1 MKSIKWKVEIHNPIT
16 KDKLEEEIFSNI
28 NDIALTYNF
37 LSLQKWRNI
46 CLGRSR
52 VYSTFLNVEKLTSA

>member
-1 MKSIKWKVEIHNPIT
+1 MKTIRWKVQINNPIT
-16 KDKLEEEIFSNI
+16 NDKIEEEIFDNI
-28 NDIALTYNF
+28 NQIAVAYEF

-52 VYSTFLNVEKLTSA
+52 VYNTFLNVEKLTSA

>member
-28 NDIALTYNF
+28 NDIALAYNF

-52 VYSTFLNVEKLTSA
+52 VYNTFLNVEKITSQ

>member
-1 MKSIKWKVEIHNPIT
+1 MKTIYWRVSINNPINNET
-16 KDKLEEEIFSNI
+16 IGEEVFENI
-28 NDIALTYNF
+28 NDIADKYKF

-52 VYSTFLNVEKLTSA
+52 IYNTFLNVEKQIKT